1 MGMGFRLKEILREK
15 GISIKELS
23 ALSGISLNTLYSIT
37 KRDSDRIDP
46 VLQRKIAE
54 VLNISIQD
62 LQEKK
67 ISNEGD
73 FNRYLSGLGYN
84 IYFDDPEH
92 PPFLITNEGVYA
104 LEYDDLKYFRE
115 SANDYLKF
123 IISETLKKREKIR

>member
-1 MGMGFRLKEILREK
+1 MGIGFGLKEILREK

-73 FNRYLSGLGYN
+73 FNRYLSGLGYS
-84 IYFDDPEH
+84 IYFDDHEH

-123 IISETLKKREKIR
+123 IISETLKKRKKIR